1 MPISSC
7 GKQPLLDNS
16 SKIFQ
21 LLVKPRWQ
29 RLVFRVIVLAGI
41 WFGLNGFDA
50 KSWLIG
56 IPAVVLAALINF
68 RSLPRGSWRW
78 QARAILPMLAFFFKE
93 SFLGAFDVARRAF
106 RPDLPIQP
114 GFIAYRCRLTST
126 SARLFFADL
135 ITLMPGTLSAR
146 ADDADFLIH
155 CLDTRGDVDASLQK
169 LELKVADLFGLSIH
183 EEERPL

>member
-1 MPISSC
+1 M
-7 GKQPLLDNS
+7 LDNR
-16 SKIFQ
+16 SKTFQ
-21 LLVKPRWQ
+21 SLVKPRWQ
-29 RLVFRVIVLAGI
+29 RVVLRVIVLAGL

-56 IPAVVLAALINF
+56 IPAVVVASLINF

-78 QARAILPMLAFFFKE
+78 RARATLPMLAFFFKE

-146 ADDADFLIH
+146 VEHADFLIH
-155 CLDTRGDVDASLQK
+155 SLDTRGDVEASLQK
-169 LELKVADLFGLSIH
+169 LELKVADLFGLSLH
-183 EEERPL
+183 EEEMPS